1 MQGNLAQ
8 GGTPLCKWRVKSD
21 VSLGLSSTLVEKF
34 LQRLEATYFKAVV
47 DIIWM
52 TQVSVSSWLE
62 EGKQT
67 NISRRD
73 LEARRSSLGLAC
85 PSVGQQWFLTVGETV
100 DSLAPEEA
108 IQGEAFAYPS
118 ASTGKQVRFAF

>member
-1 MQGNLAQ
+1 MQGNLVQ
-8 GGTPLCKWRVKSD
+8 GGTPLCKWRVKSN
-21 VSLGLSSTLVEKF
+21 VSLGLSSTLVEKI
-34 LQRLEATYFKAVV
+34 LQRLEATHFKTVV

-67 NISRRD
+67 SISRRD
-73 LEARRSSLGLAC
+73 LEARQSSLGLAC
-85 PSVGQQWFLTVGETV
+85 PSVCQQWFLTVGETIG
-100 DSLAPEEA
+100 SLAPEEA
-108 IQGEAFAYPS
+108 IQGEAFAYPL